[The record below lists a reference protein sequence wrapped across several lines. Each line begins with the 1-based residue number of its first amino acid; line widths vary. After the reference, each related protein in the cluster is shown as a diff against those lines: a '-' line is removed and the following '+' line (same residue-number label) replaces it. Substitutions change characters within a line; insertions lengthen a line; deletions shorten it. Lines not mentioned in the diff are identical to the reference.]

1 MIRCDRGGFWGS
13 CQFSPARLWSLS
25 AARTPTRSKAKCAPL
40 CEWPLRRPRRA
51 FRGAPFWLA
60 YVAAAALIV
69 AGLGLTLW
77 PGRPKGQARLTVK
90 GPRLHQY
97 PPQRPQT
104 TNFCRMWVHNRGP
117 AAANNVQIRL
127 LDIAPRPKHSAWPGD
142 YPYPVARVGAPIDA
156 SGCEIKRGS
165 DELFQIAS
173 GWRDSRGEFMTGLDT
188 KSPFHNPTPIAPDER
203 WLMTYEVTADNAK
216 PIQFLLEMFVQNG
229 AVAMK
234 RKNGRG
240 RPSRVPD
247 ATRLDLRSF

>member
-1 MIRCDRGGFWGS
+1 MGDPRGEDDLMRPWRLLGLLPILIGLALVIIGGAHPDEIEGQV
-13 CQFSPARLWSLS
+13 CGLARM
-25 AARTPTRSKAKCAPL
+25 AAEMPEAC
-40 CEWPLRRPRRA
+40 
-51 FRGAPFWLA
+51 FRGARFWLA

-69 AGLGLTLW
+69 AGLGLMLW

-90 GPRLHQY
+90 RPRLHQY

-104 TNFCRMWVHNRGP
+104 TNFCRVWVHNRGP

-127 LDIAPRPKHSAWPGD
+127 LNIAPRPKHSAWAAD

-165 DELFQIAS
+165 DELFQVAS
-173 GWRDSRGEFMTGLDT
+173 GWRGSRGEFMAGLDT
-188 KSPFHNPTPIAPDER
+188 KSPFHNPTPLAPDER
-203 WLMTYEVTADNAK
+203 WQMTYEVTADNAK
-216 PIQFLLEMFVQNG
+216 PIQFLLEMFVKNG

-240 RPSRVPD
+240 SRAVS
-247 ATRLDLRSF
+247 A